1 MFELLL
7 LVTAVQVLRDDG
19 LDSDAVLTSEGVV
32 LAVALVVHVVSSDET
47 SDLRV
52 FVHAFQFLA
61 LGVAIVLQ
69 RDRVVCET
77 E

>member
-19 LDSDAVLTSEGVV
+19 LDADAVLASEGVV
-32 LAVALVVHVVSSDET
+32 LAVALVVHVVSSDEA

>member
-19 LDSDAVLTSEGVV
+19 LDADAVLTSEGVV
-32 LAVALVVHVVSSDET
+32 LAVALVVHVVSSDEA

>member
-19 LDSDAVLTSEGVV
+19 LDADAVLASEGVV
-32 LAVALVVHVVSSDET
+32 LAVALVVHVVSSDEA

-61 LGVAIVLQ
+61 LGVAIVLKS
-69 RDRVVCET
+69 DRVVCEA